1 MEEHIDVIVIGAGA
15 AGLSAALLLARSRRR
30 VVVVDAGEPRNAPA
44 QRMRGF
50 LSNDGL
56 SPREFLTR
64 GRAEM
69 VAHGATILDDRVVS
83 VGDDRTVH
91 LASGRSLQA
100 RRVLV
105 ATGAVDV
112 LPPLPGIAE
121 RWGRDVLHCPYCHA
135 YEVAERDFAVLG
147 VTPGAVHHALLLRQ
161 WSERVTL
168 FSHTQQVSDEQ
179 RAMLDARGVRI
190 VEGEVEGVVVEDD
203 MVRAVRV
210 AGVVH
215 PCEVVFLPPGMRP
228 RDEFLT
234 GLGCERDDR
243 GFLRVDE
250 YWRTSVS
257 WVYAAGNSTDPR
269 AQVITAAGQGSS
281 AGFAMNHDLTMEDVA
296 LAVAADTGDVTTPA

>member
-1 MEEHIDVIVIGAGA
+1 MKEPIDVIVIGAGA
-15 AGLSAALLLARSRRR
+15 AGLSAALLLTRSRRR
-30 VVVVDAGEPRNAPA
+30 VVLVDAGEPRNAPA

-50 LSNDGL
+50 LSNDSL

-64 GRAEM
+64 GRAEV
-69 VAHGATILDDRVVS
+69 VALGATILDDRVVS
-83 VGDDRTVH
+83 VGEDRMVH

-105 ATGAVDV
+105 ASGAVDV
-112 LPPLPGIAE
+112 LPPLPGVAE

-135 YEVAERDFAVLG
+135 YEVAGRDFAVLG
-147 VTPGAVHHALLLRQ
+147 VNPGAVQHALLLRQ
-161 WSERVTL
+161 WSEQVTL

-190 VEGEVEGVVVEDD
+190 VEGEVEGVVVEED
-203 MVRAVRV
+203 MLRAVRV
-210 AGVVH
+210 AGEVH

-228 RDEFLT
+228 RDEFLA
-234 GLGCERDDR
+234 GLGCDRDDR

-250 YWRTSVS
+250 YWSTSVN

-269 AQVITAAGQGSS
+269 AQVITAAGQGSA

-296 LAVAADTGDVTTPA
+296 LAMAEARDLPA